1 MTADDI
7 VRVAKR
13 LLASQPSVAARGN
26 IRGLPPLA
34 EIQQGLIHTDTNST
48 TSFRLPNLSLFR

>member
-13 LLASQPSVAARGN
+13 LLSSQTSIAARGD
-26 IRGLPPLA
+26 IRGVPPLA
-34 EIQQGLIHTDTNST
+34 EIQQGLIHTDANSS
-48 TSFRLPNLSLFR
+48 SFRLPNLSLFR